1 MADEGA
7 PANVFGTVP
16 DTVRVKGG
24 ASGERS
30 ITVIES
36 GNSRPRP
43 LLASPSLALTMRS
56 SDDDVTY
63 GGESVPPLSTVEQ
76 PVISAANA
84 QNNAREPAFNIVL
97 ANFTFLTSVAFGS

>member
-36 GNSRPRP
+36 GNSVPRR

-56 SDDDVTY
+56 GDDETTY
-63 GGESVPPLSTVEQ
+63 GGSTILGLSTVVQ
-76 PVISAANA
+76 PVPSAATSA
-84 QNNAREPAFNIVL
+84 NNVR
-97 ANFTFLTSVAFGS
+97 